1 MGRAATALV
10 RAISARATTPP
21 AREDRLRLAA
31 GWSEPSRRR
40 PDPVSTPGSG
50 SEADL
55 SATETFSR
63 NPGWEPLLSGAAAEA
78 AREAVF
84 AIAEDLAAFP
94 AEAGQRPFVSPLAG
108 GPAGTALFF
117 AYAHLAFPDRGWDD
131 LCLAHLEE
139 ALAAVAS
146 TPFTPSLFS
155 GFSGVGWVLRHL
167 EGRIFEADEDDSGA
181 EVEETLLQVVEAE
194 APLAA
199 ELIAGLAGYGVYF
212 LERLPGEA
220 ARRGA
225 ERVVERLANL
235 AEEVDGAATWFTPP
249 QAVPPTQRELAPHGY
264 YNLGVAH
271 GVPGAIGFLAAA
283 CRRDAAAA
291 AAGRLLGGAVDWVL
305 AQRLPA
311 EAGGIFPTWTGP
323 GIEPVRARL
332 GWCYGDPGIATV
344 LLAAARALGRNDW
357 EREALACARHA
368 AGRRGEGTGIGDAGL
383 CHGAAGLGHI
393 FHRLY
398 RETGDETLRETA
410 LFWLGQTLERRR
422 PGSGPGGFRSLDFE
436 DGGPVWRDDPGFLT
450 GAAGIGLALL
460 AAVSPVAPEWDR
472 LLLLSS

>member
-1 MGRAATALV
+1 ML
-10 RAISARATTPP
+10 I
-21 AREDRLRLAA
+21 
-31 GWSEPSRRR
+31 
-40 PDPVSTPGSG
+40 
-50 SEADL
+50 
-55 SATETFSR
+55 
-63 NPGWEPLLSGAAAEA
+63 GAAAEA

-84 AIAEDLAAFP
+84 AIAEDLAALP
-94 AEAGQRPFVSPLAG
+94 EDAAQRPSVSPLAS
-108 GPAGTALFF
+108 GPAGIALFF

-131 LCLAHLEE
+131 LCLVHLEE
-139 ALAAVAS
+139 ALAAAAS
-146 TPFTPSLFS
+146 VPLIPSLFS

-167 EGRIFEADEDDSGA
+167 EDRIFEADEDDPGA
-181 EVEETLLQVVEAE
+181 EVEETLLQVVDAAG

-212 LERLPGEA
+212 LERLPGKA

-225 ERVVERLANL
+225 ERVVERLAAL

-249 QAVPPTQRELAPHGY
+249 QAVPATQRELAPHGY

-283 CRRDAAAA
+283 CRRDVAAA

-311 EAGGIFPTWTGP
+311 EAGGFFPTWTGP
-323 GIEPVRARL
+323 GIEPTRARL
-332 GWCYGDPGIATV
+332 GWCYGDPGIAAV
-344 LLAAARALGRNDW
+344 LLAAARALERDDW

-368 AGRRGEGTGIGDAGL
+368 AGRRGDGTGIADAGL
-383 CHGAAGLGHI
+383 CHGAAGLGHL
-393 FHRLY
+393 FHRFF
-398 RETGDETLRETA
+398 RETGDEALREAA
-410 LFWLGQTLERRR
+410 LFWLGKTLEMRR
-422 PGSGPGGFRSLDFE
+422 PGSGPGGFRSVDFE
-436 DGGPVWRDDPGFLT
+436 NGERVWRDDPGFLT